1 MAPLALVGLRLDVQD
16 VRRMASFW
24 ADVLGWRAE
33 DQEDGAVAVLPD
45 APSGYPLML
54 RPGGSSKSSQNR
66 IHFDLTTGSMDE
78 MQQLISHAY
87 SLGATDGDI
96 GQSPDEPHTVL
107 VDPEGNEFCVIPP
120 GSTFLA
126 NTGAIGA
133 INCDGSQAVG
143 YFWSDA
149 LGWPLVWDQDEETAI
164 QSPEGGSKVTWS
176 GPPLMPREGRDRL
189 RFELSTSDSISGAI
203 EHLKSLGAHV
213 EEGPVSSEAV
223 LRDPDGNEF
232 HLVAMRRMR

>member
-1 MAPLALVGLRLDVQD
+1 MADLAFVGIRLDAHD
-16 VRRMASFW
+16 VGRMASFW
-24 ADVLGWRAE
+24 ADLLDWRAE
-33 DQEDGAVAVLPD
+33 DQEDGAVAVLPNG
-45 APSGYPLML
+45 PSSCPLVV
-54 RPGGSSKSSQNR
+54 RPGATPKNSQNR
-66 IHFDLTTGSMDE
+66 IHFDLTTGSMEE
-78 MQQLISHAY
+78 MQQLTSRAY
-87 SLGATDGDI
+87 SLGATDVDI

-120 GSTFLA
+120 GNTFLA

-149 LGWPLVWDQDEETAI
+149 LGWPLVWDQDQETAI
-164 QSPEGGSKVTWS
+164 QSPAGGSKVTWS

-189 RFELSTSDSISGAI
+189 RFELSTSGSLLGAI
-203 EHLKSLGAHV
+203 EHLKSLGARV
-213 EEGPVSSEAV
+213 EEGPASAEAV

-232 HLVAMRRMR
+232 HLVAMQHMR